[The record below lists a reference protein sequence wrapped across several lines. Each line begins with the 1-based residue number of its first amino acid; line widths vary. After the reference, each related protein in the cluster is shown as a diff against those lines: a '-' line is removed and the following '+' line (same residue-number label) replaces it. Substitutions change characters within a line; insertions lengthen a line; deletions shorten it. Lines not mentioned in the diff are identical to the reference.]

1 MRIKIVI
8 PLLAVAML
16 TACEKSLPVYD
27 FPDDALNFE
36 VTLDEITGEA
46 IERNFS
52 FVYQTALSTDRQ
64 SDVKVDTVWVTA
76 RTQGFLSTAD
86 RSFELQQISAGT
98 ERADAVAGQHYIS
111 FDDAEMKGRLVVLAG
126 ANSVRFPVVV
136 RRDASLADGDVSL
149 YFQLRPN
156 QNFGQGLE
164 PLRTV
169 KLVISDRLAKPT
181 SWSDYYFGAYGQVK
195 HRFMIDHTGLRWDD
209 DFIRELVSGDWGYI
223 QYLAMLLA
231 RELESENASRAR
243 QGLKPLA
250 EADGREVSFGWGA
263 SF

>member
-1 MRIKIVI
+1 MRIKIII
-8 PLLAVAML
+8 PLLAGTML

-27 FPDDALNFE
+27 SPDDALNFE
-36 VTLDEITGEA
+36 VTLDEETGEA
-46 IERNFS
+46 VERNFS
-52 FVYQTALSTDRQ
+52 FVYEAD
-64 SDVKVDTVWVTA
+64 DVTVDTVWVTA
-76 RTQGFLSTAD
+76 HTQGFLSSAD
-86 RSFELQQISAGT
+86 RPFELQQISADAGRG
-98 ERADAVAGQHYIS
+98 EAVAGQHYTG
-111 FDDAEMKGRLVVLAG
+111 FDDAEMKNRLVVPAG
-126 ANSVRFPVVV
+126 ANSVRFPVIV

-156 QNFGQGLE
+156 QNFVQGLQ

-169 KLVISDRLAKPT
+169 KLVISDRLSKPT
-181 SWSDYYFGAYGQVK
+181 SWSDYYLGAYGQVK

-231 RELESENASRAR
+231 RELENENASRAR

-250 EADGREVSFGWGA
+250 EADGREVSFAWGA